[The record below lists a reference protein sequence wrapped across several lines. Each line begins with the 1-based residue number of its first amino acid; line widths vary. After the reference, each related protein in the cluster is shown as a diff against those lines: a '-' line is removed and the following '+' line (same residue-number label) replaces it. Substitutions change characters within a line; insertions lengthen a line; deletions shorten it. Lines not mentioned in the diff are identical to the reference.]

1 MKKLFVFVLLGLVG
15 CIPSSPLSPSKS
27 KSIATDPVPPG
38 LSDNPSSYFENITSL
53 TSAPTAFVLRIT
65 SVKKDQPAER
75 AGLRPGD
82 CIIGL
87 DGVRVRDSREYNL
100 IRFFYDPRPT
110 VELTLVRTGGITNI
124 VISDPRPIR
133 SCGFTFSDQKPDF
146 LATLKASNLQIN
158 DLLPEP
164 LPQVKA
170 GPPSNGLDLF
180 FETFKNAGRP
190 APNSGDSG
198 LEPDSEMVVA
208 LSSFPA
214 RGQEEILA
222 LLSTNSSADRNWVAH
237 LIKVYGLLLFERRDE
252 ALRILTETR
261 LLEHSSTPFL
271 TQLLQFYQDVASHP
285 PTANEGIPLNE
296 YQVDIPFIALCFPY
310 PLTPNAHSVEFPAD
324 PHFQGLF
331 DTTFTGSQTR
341 RNFQAELMSA
351 ARPYTIKND
360 TDPVASYIGVVKAA
374 ILDFLCQGGWPY
386 RSEQVWTVKQS
397 AEMVVGLKR
406 RLADHPQERSEI
418 GLSLIAPSIIAS
430 DEATFREACIMVQEA
445 GPKVSA
451 LANWIMGGTLAMR
464 GNVSPGHWRDI
475 AVSTANNLPTPA
487 IYTYLQKTSPGFVR
501 RYSAGR
507 WVVTGP
513 YQGDVSGPSSF
524 CFTLPFVVAKALKSP
539 LDASPY
545 NHLDEFPM
553 STMAPLEAEKFAAQ
567 LTDVLAV
574 NPDSRYLD
582 ALFKMYPTLGA
593 GKAFDIIRQAA
604 FYHEQLWQH
613 NYLNDALDMKAVY
626 RDFFGDVEE
635 KYTRETTAALA
646 KLDNQDPDL
655 PRKIEELYVKAGVPS
670 VCLLLSKKLKEADR
684 TELSARYLQKAI
696 DFWNPLL
703 NNFPFNQE
711 VNAWACRDLASTPG
725 FEDMFDDYAAL
736 RSGGGGLVTPILHVY
751 RAIVESYRGRYN
763 STVEHLIQSV
773 NPALQGAKVVS
784 LYNGTTYASFSELR
798 LQLLRTLVKEGRL
811 SAEQISRLRSVKE
824 LNVGGI
830 LNGTWQSAVAVET
843 NETLGTQMAQP
854 ALDDSTWPEMEVAIP
869 WEKTTLPA
877 FDGLV
882 WFRKTVEIP
891 AAWAGK
897 DLILHLGPVDEVD
910 VTWFNA
916 VRIGG
921 MGSCQDGVTKYW
933 DVPRVYPV
941 PGSAVTAGRAVLT
954 VRVIDT
960 VFAGGIWGADPKA
973 MILVPADGSDPQ
985 GISVSGKWK
994 YLVGQK
1000 F

>member
-1 MKKLFVFVLLGLVG
+1 
-15 CIPSSPLSPSKS
+15 
-27 KSIATDPVPPG
+27 
-38 LSDNPSSYFENITSL
+38 
-53 TSAPTAFVLRIT
+53 
-65 SVKKDQPAER
+65 
-75 AGLRPGD
+75 
-82 CIIGL
+82 
-87 DGVRVRDSREYNL
+87 
-100 IRFFYDPRPT
+100 
-110 VELTLVRTGGITNI
+110 
-124 VISDPRPIR
+124 
-133 SCGFTFSDQKPDF
+133 
-146 LATLKASNLQIN
+146 
-158 DLLPEP
+158 
-164 LPQVKA
+164 
-170 GPPSNGLDLF
+170 
-180 FETFKNAGRP
+180 
-190 APNSGDSG
+190 
-198 LEPDSEMVVA
+198 
-208 LSSFPA
+208 
-214 RGQEEILA
+214 
-222 LLSTNSSADRNWVAH
+222 
-237 LIKVYGLLLFERRDE
+237 
-252 ALRILTETR
+252 
-261 LLEHSSTPFL
+261 
-271 TQLLQFYQDVASHP
+271 
-285 PTANEGIPLNE
+285 
-296 YQVDIPFIALCFPY
+296 
-310 PLTPNAHSVEFPAD
+310 
-324 PHFQGLF
+324 
-331 DTTFTGSQTR
+331 
-341 RNFQAELMSA
+341 
-351 ARPYTIKND
+351 
-360 TDPVASYIGVVKAA
+360 
-374 ILDFLCQGGWPY
+374 
-386 RSEQVWTVKQS
+386 
-397 AEMVVGLKR
+397 
-406 RLADHPQERSEI
+406 
-418 GLSLIAPSIIAS
+418 
-430 DEATFREACIMVQEA
+430 
-445 GPKVSA
+445 
-451 LANWIMGGTLAMR
+451 
-464 GNVSPGHWRDI
+464 
-475 AVSTANNLPTPA
+475 
-487 IYTYLQKTSPGFVR
+487 
-501 RYSAGR
+501 
-507 WVVTGP
+507 
-513 YQGDVSGPSSF
+513 
-524 CFTLPFVVAKALKSP
+524 
-539 LDASPY
+539 
-545 NHLDEFPM
+545 
-553 STMAPLEAEKFAAQ
+553 
-567 LTDVLAV
+567 
-574 NPDSRYLD
+574 
-582 ALFKMYPTLGA
+582 
-593 GKAFDIIRQAA
+593 
-604 FYHEQLWQH
+604 
-613 NYLNDALDMKAVY
+613 
-626 RDFFGDVEE
+626 
-635 KYTRETTAALA
+635 
-646 KLDNQDPDL
+646 
-655 PRKIEELYVKAGVPS
+655 
-670 VCLLLSKKLKEADR
+670 
-684 TELSARYLQKAI
+684 
-696 DFWNPLL
+696 LL